1 MTSEDNAAKRRS
13 GHVVISAENVRKSYG
28 GAAGSSDVLDGVSV
42 DVFAGDF
49 TVIMGPSGAGK
60 TTLLNCL
67 SGLESIDAGEV
78 AYEGT
83 SFARLSDRQMSD
95 VRAASFGFVFQSPR
109 LVSNLTLYENILVA
123 GLLSP
128 NLTDRQ
134 ARDKADALVRALGIE
149 SAARH
154 LPNQVSGG
162 EAQRAAVA
170 RALVCE
176 PSIVFADEPTGALNQ
191 ANSEELLDI
200 LCESNAAGQT
210 ILMVTHDVK
219 AALRA
224 TRIVYLRDG
233 SVEGELDIG
242 TYDKAA
248 SAARER
254 EIVGWLADQ
263 GW

>member
-1 MTSEDNAAKRRS
+1 MTLQDNAAKRRS
-13 GHVVISAENVRKSYG
+13 GHVVVSAENVRKSYG
-28 GAAGSSDVLDGVSV
+28 GAAGSNDVLCGVSV
-42 DVFAGDF
+42 DVFTGDF
-49 TVIMGPSGAGK
+49 TVVMGPSGAGK
-60 TTLLNCL
+60 TTLLNCM
-67 SGLESIDAGEV
+67 SGLESVDAGEV
-78 AYEGT
+78 AYEGA
-83 SFARLSDRQMSD
+83 SFAQLSDRRMSD
-95 VRAASFGFVFQSPR
+95 MRAASFGFVFQAPR
-109 LVSNLTLYENILVA
+109 LVSNLTLHENVLVA

-128 NLTDRQ
+128 NLTDAQ

-149 SAARH
+149 SVARH

-200 LCESNAAGQT
+200 LCERNAKGQT

-233 SVEGELDIG
+233 SVEGELKIG
-242 TYDKAA
+242 AYDKAD
-248 SAARER
+248 SDAREK
-254 EIVGWLADQ
+254 EVVGWLADQ